1 MKINWSG
8 EDSEFRSRLRAF
20 LAEHSPGRPPRDM
33 AARLEWQKEWAAAK
47 FDAGWAG
54 PSWPAEHGGMD
65 LSFARQV
72 IYHQEMAA
80 ARAPAHPGTGIN
92 IVGPT
97 LISYGTPVQR
107 ERFLRPMLR
116 GDELWAQ
123 AFSEPDAG
131 SDLPALRTS
140 AVRDGDE
147 YILNGQKIWNTG
159 ADVADMLFALVRT
172 GARDSR
178 QRGITYL
185 LLDARSPGVT
195 VRPIRDMTGGQHFS
209 EIFFH
214 DVRVPAANRVGE
226 ENEGWRIARTSL
238 GHERSAGALSQAA
251 FYRRVMDELIELASS
266 TGATKDAGVRRK
278 LADFDIRA
286 RLMEVNATRTVL
298 SVMATG
304 EPGAASSV
312 SRLYNTE
319 FEKDLHAFATDLLGV
334 RGALAG
340 ADELAVQ
347 RGRWVTGMLFT
358 RASTIGAGTAEIQ
371 RNTIAEQV
379 LGLPYDP
386 AMPAR

>member
-1 MKINWSG
+1 MN
-8 EDSEFRSRLRAF
+8 LT
-20 LAEHSPGRPPRDM
+20 
-33 AARLEWQKEWAAAK
+33 
-47 FDAGWAG
+47 
-54 PSWPAEHGGMD
+54 
-65 LSFARQV
+65 FARQV

-80 ARAPAHPGTGIN
+80 ARAPAPPGTGID

-97 LISYGTPVQR
+97 LIRYGSSSQQQ
-107 ERFLRPMLR
+107 RFLRPMLR

-147 YILNGQKIWNTG
+147 YVINGQKTWNTS

-172 GARDSR
+172 GPPDSR
-178 QRGITYL
+178 QQGITYL
-185 LLDARSPGVT
+185 LLDARSQGVT
-195 VRPIRDMTGGQHFS
+195 VRPIRDMTGGQRFC
-209 EIFFH
+209 EIFFD
-214 DVRVPAANRVGE
+214 DVRVPFANRVGV
-226 ENEGWRIARTSL
+226 ENDGWRIARTSL

-251 FYRRVMDELIELASS
+251 FYRRVMDELVELASS
-266 TGATKDAGVRRK
+266 TGVTKDAGVRRK
-278 LADFDIRA
+278 LADFDMRA
-286 RLMEVNATRTVL
+286 RLMELNATRMVL
-298 SVMATG
+298 SIMTTG

-319 FEKDLHAFATDLLGV
+319 FEKELHAFATDLLGV

-379 LGLPYDP
+379 LGLPFDP

>member
-1 MKINWSG
+1 MKIDWSS
-8 EDSEFRSRLRAF
+8 EDIEFRARLRAF
-20 LAEHSPGRPPRDM
+20 LSDHSPGKPPREK
-33 AARLEWQKEWAAAK
+33 AARLQWQKDWAAAK

-54 PSWPAEHGGMD
+54 PSWPAEYGGMN

-80 ARAPAHPGTGIN
+80 ARAPSHPGTGIN

-97 LISYGTPVQR
+97 LIKYGSSSQR

-116 GDELWAQ
+116 GDQLWAQ

-140 AVRDGDE
+140 AVRDGDD
-147 YILNGQKIWNTG
+147 YVINGQKIWNTG

-172 GARDSR
+172 GSPDSR
-178 QRGITYL
+178 QKGITYL
-185 LLDARSPGVT
+185 LLDARSEGIT
-195 VRPIRDMTGGQHFS
+195 VRPIRDMSGRRHFC
-209 EIFFH
+209 EIFF
-214 DVRVPAANRVGE
+214 DNVRVPVANRVGD
-226 ENEGWRIARTSL
+226 ENDGWRIARTSL

-251 FYRRVMDELIELASS
+251 FYRRVMDELIEVARS
-266 TGATKDAGVRRK
+266 TGATKDLGVRRK
-278 LADFDIRA
+278 LADFDMRV
-286 RLMEVNATRTVL
+286 RLMEINATRMVL
-298 SVMATG
+298 TVMATG

-319 FEKDLHAFATDLLGV
+319 LEQELHAFATDLLGV

-347 RGRWVTGMLFT
+347 RGRWVTGMLIT

-379 LGLPYDP
+379 LGLPFDP

>member
-1 MKINWSG
+1 MKINWSR
-8 EDSEFRSRLRAF
+8 EDSAFQSRLRAF
-20 LAEHSPGRPPRDM
+20 LAEHPPGKPPRDG
-33 AARLEWQKEWAAAK
+33 AARLQWQKKWASAK

-54 PSWPAEHGGMD
+54 PSWPAEYGGMD
-65 LSFARQV
+65 LPFARQV

-97 LISYGTPVQR
+97 LIRYGNSIQR

-131 SDLPALRTS
+131 SDLPALRAS

-147 YILNGQKIWNTG
+147 YVINGQKIWNTG
-159 ADVADMLFALVRT
+159 ADAADMLFALVRT
-172 GARDSR
+172 GASGSR
-178 QRGITYL
+178 QKGITYL
-185 LLDARSPGVT
+185 LLDARSEGVT
-195 VRPIRDMTGGQHFS
+195 VRPIRDMSGAQHFC
-209 EIFFH
+209 EIFFD

-226 ENEGWRIARTSL
+226 ENEGWQIARTSL
-238 GHERSAGALSQAA
+238 GHERSAGALGQAA
-251 FYRRVMDELIELASS
+251 FYRRVMNELIELASS
-266 TGATKDAGVRRK
+266 TGVTKDAGVRRK
-278 LADFDIRA
+278 LADFDMRA
-286 RLMEVNATRTVL
+286 RLMEVNATRMVL
-298 SVMATG
+298 SVMATD

-319 FEKDLHAFATDLLGV
+319 FEKELHAFATDLLGV

-379 LGLPYDP
+379 LGLPFDP